1 MGAPAKINFKVIQ
14 GGTFNE
20 VLRWESSTKS
30 YSPITNVINSAP
42 VIITAVA
49 HGIPIG
55 WRAKVTNVMG
65 MKEINSSDVY
75 HTVTDITTDTVTINA
90 VNSLGYSVYISGGVL
105 EYNTPVDLTSMTAR
119 AQVRAKLDDPL
130 VIIELTTEN
139 GGITIDN
146 YMKTIT
152 LTISATDTAALT
164 FNTAVYSLEI
174 IDKGNVNPFC
184 TGTLSLIKEVTR

>member
-174 IDKGNVNPFC
+174 IDNGNVNPFC

>member
-1 MGAPAKINFKVIQ
+1 
-14 GGTFNE
+14 
-20 VLRWESSTKS
+20 
-30 YSPITNVINSAP
+30 
-42 VIITAVA
+42 
-49 HGIPIG
+49 
-55 WRAKVTNVMG
+55 
-65 MKEINSSDVY
+65 
-75 HTVTDITTDTVTINA
+75 
-90 VNSLGYSVYISGGVL
+90 
-105 EYNTPVDLTSMTAR
+105 MTAR

-174 IDKGNVNPFC
+174 IDNGNVNPFC